1 MAPTE
6 EGRDAAK
13 RSKSRR
19 NQQQQ
24 QQLYN
29 PSSLPVRIDLSA
41 PDTLEQ
47 LRKASRNPRVPS
59 SCFATS
65 TAATETA
72 KEEQQHSRGD
82 RSMQLRSEGRARGR
96 LLIESNLERYIRKL
110 RKKEPTLDCSTE
122 DVFVSW
128 LRYFHKEYDDEWFS
142 KNYRRLA
149 HGPFREVFDAF
160 NNIGDDVHPS
170 ADTSADA
177 GRTNTNDLLMFEEIQ
192 DKQDSQ

>member
-1 MAPTE
+1 MVPTE

-13 RSKSRR
+13 RSRR
-19 NQQQQ
+19 NQQQ

-65 TAATETA
+65 TTATTETA

-96 LLIESNLERYIRKL
+96 LLIESNLERYVRKL

-142 KNYRRLA
+142 KNYKRLA
-149 HGPFREVFDAF
+149 HGPFREV
-160 NNIGDDVHPS
+160 
-170 ADTSADA
+170 
-177 GRTNTNDLLMFEEIQ
+177 
-192 DKQDSQ
+192 